1 MGRNRR
7 EGLKSVPRA
16 GVRQIAAPRFAP
28 RSASC
33 PGVFPIRVLLGLAL
47 IPSSAFHL
55 AAATLVSGG
64 AVIDYDAAAWSGLA
78 AATGYPQPV
87 LTLDA
92 FFNQAEAAVAT
103 HDELLQAAKPGASYR
118 GQTYT
123 LNAASVTNLAQRSA
137 QPTTFAWEPGNLAG
151 HTGAV
156 GLGGVTRFTV
166 SGGGVLLFGDFTL
179 LYSSARIARGGSG
192 WFLKGNITPA
202 APAFDLLD
210 PVVVE
215 TANGFTI
222 SADLGV
228 SFEVANF
235 LFATPADA
243 LRVVGRFRFTGS
255 SVAVPAEP
263 PAVERAE
270 FVAEGMRLAGKGGAP
285 NGNFMV
291 QAASRL
297 DAAGG
302 EWTDVAAGQFD
313 AEGRFGLAVPAPSGP
328 TERWFRLVIP

>member
-7 EGLKSVPRA
+7 EGLKSVPCA
-16 GVRQIAAPRFAP
+16 GVRQIAAPPLAS

-33 PGVFPIRVLLGLAL
+33 VRVFPIRVLLGLAL
-47 IPSSAFHL
+47 IPLSAAHL
-55 AAATLVSGG
+55 AAATLVSGA
-64 AVIDYDAAAWSGLA
+64 AVIDYDAAAWSALA

-92 FFNQAEAAVAT
+92 FFNPAEAAVAT
-103 HDELLQAAKPGASYR
+103 YDELLRAANPGASYR
-118 GQTYT
+118 GQTYA
-123 LNAASVTNLAQRSA
+123 LNAAAVTNLAPRSA

-151 HTGAV
+151 HTGAI

-179 LYSSARIARGGSG
+179 LYSSARLARGGSG

-210 PVVVE
+210 PVVAE
-215 TANGFTI
+215 TATGFTLA
-222 SADLGV
+222 ADLGV

-235 LFATPADA
+235 LFATPADT
-243 LRVVGRFRFTGS
+243 LRVVGRFQLKGS
-255 SVAVPAEP
+255 SVAVPAESP
-263 PAVERAE
+263 VIERGE
-270 FVAEGMRLAGKGGAP
+270 FVAKGMRLAGKGGAP
-285 NGNFMV
+285 NGNFTV

-302 EWTDVAAGQFD
+302 DWTEVAAGQFD
-313 AEGRFGLAVPAPSGP
+313 AEGRFDLAVPAPSGP

>member
-1 MGRNRR
+1 MGRNRN

-16 GVRQIAAPRFAP
+16 GVRQIAAPRLAP

-47 IPSSAFHL
+47 IPSCAAQL
-55 AAATLVSGG
+55 AAAGLVSGA
-64 AVIDYDAAAWSGLA
+64 AVIDYDAAAWSALA

-103 HDELLQAAKPGASYR
+103 HDELLHAAKPGASYR
-118 GQTYT
+118 GQTYA
-123 LNAASVTNLAQRSA
+123 LNAAAVTNLAQRSA

-151 HTGAV
+151 HTGAI

-179 LYSSARIARGGSG
+179 LFSSARLARGGSG
-192 WFLKGNITPA
+192 WFLKGNIAPA
-202 APAFDLLD
+202 APAFDLLN
-210 PVVVE
+210 PVVAE
-215 TANGFTI
+215 TATGFTLA
-222 SADLGV
+222 ADLGV
-228 SFEVANF
+228 SYEVANF
-235 LFATPADA
+235 LFATPVDT
-243 LRVVGRFRFTGS
+243 LRVVGRFQFTGS

-263 PAVERAE
+263 PVIERAE
-270 FVAEGMRLAGKGGAP
+270 MVAEGVRLSGRGVAP
-285 NGNFMV
+285 NGNFTV
-291 QAASRL
+291 QAGSRL

-302 EWTDVAAGQFD
+302 DWTDVAAGQSD
-313 AEGRFGLAVPAPSGP
+313 AEGRFNLTVPATSGP
-328 TERWFRLVIP
+328 AERWFRLVIP